1 VNSRREA
8 LGLLRDALRDPTA
21 EFRAGQWDAIDA
33 LVNHRERRLVVER
46 TGWGKSMVY
55 FVATRLLRN
64 EGHGPTLIV
73 SPLLALMRNQ
83 IDAADALG
91 IRAYTINSANKEA
104 WPEAL
109 QATVSGEVDVLLI
122 SPERLANDQFME
134 EVLIPIGQDVGMLV
148 IDEAHCISD
157 WGHDFR
163 PDYRRI
169 VNVIQRMP
177 PNVPILGTTA
187 TANIRVVEDVKA
199 QLGEVKIQRGRLMR
213 ESLALQT
220 LVLPTPAS
228 RLAWLAQRISE
239 LPGTGVIY
247 ALTKRDALQVADWLN
262 SRDIAARAYYSD
274 VKSDLE
280 GETSADYRKRLEA
293 MLLGN
298 QVKAL
303 VATSALG
310 MGFDK
315 PDLGFVVHYQ
325 APSSVVAYY
334 QQVGRAG
341 RGIDY
346 SVGVMMHGT
355 EDDQIHEFFRRS
367 AFPGEGAVNLVL
379 NALADSDGLS
389 VYGIEEA
396 VNLRRT
402 SIDHVVRFLS
412 VENPSPIIKIGTKW
426 YRTPV
431 PYRLNHERIARL
443 TRQREEEWE
452 EIQRYFTER
461 GCLMEYL
468 AGALDDEYAEPCG
481 KCEPCLGKPVVD
493 PTFSHQLGVEATQ
506 FLRHAEFVLDCKVQV
521 PRGAF
526 ACYEIGQGNLPS
538 HLRAEKGRVLSRW
551 RDAGWG
557 EVVAEG
563 KAGGRF
569 SDELVEAAAE
579 MFQKRW
585 YPSPAPMWVACVPSL
600 AHPVLVRDYASRL
613 ANALGLPFH
622 EAIKKVAENRPQ
634 KEQDNRF
641 HQCKNLDGVFEIVGE
656 IPGGPVLLVDDV
668 VDSSWTLT
676 VISILLL
683 QEGSG
688 PVWPFAL
695 ASSVAG
701 S

>member
-1 VNSRREA
+1 MNSKGEA
-8 LGLLRDALRDPTA
+8 LSLLRDALRNPTA

-33 LVNHRERRLVVER
+33 LVNRHERRLVVER

-122 SPERLANDQFME
+122 SPERLANDQFIE
-134 EVLIPIGQDVGMLV
+134 DVLIPIGQDVGILV
-148 IDEAHCISD
+148 VDEAHCISD

-187 TANIRVVEDVKA
+187 TANIRVVEDIKA
-199 QLGEVKIQRGRLMR
+199 QLGDVNIQRGRLMR

-220 LVLPTPAS
+220 LMLPTPAS
-228 RLAWLAQRISE
+228 RLAWLAERISE

-247 ALTKRDALQVADWLN
+247 TLTKRDALLVADWLN

-355 EDDQIHEFFRRS
+355 EDEQIHEFFRRG
-367 AFPGEGAVNLVL
+367 AFPGEDAVNLVL
-379 NALADSDGLS
+379 NALEHSDGLS

-426 YRTPV
+426 HRTPV
-431 PYRLNHERIARL
+431 PYRLDHERIARL
-443 TRQREEEWE
+443 TRQREDEWE
-452 EIQRYFTER
+452 EIQRYFTEQ

-468 AGALDDEYAEPCG
+468 ARALDDEYAEPCG
-481 KCEPCLGKPVVD
+481 KCEPCSGKPVLN
-493 PTFSHQLGVEATQ
+493 PAYSHQLGVEATQ

-526 ACYEIGQGNLPS
+526 ARYAIGQGNLPT
-538 HLRAEKGRVLSRW
+538 HLRAEKGRVFSRW

-563 KAGGRF
+563 KVRGRF

-579 MFQKRW
+579 MFLERW
-585 YPSPAPMWVACVPSL
+585 HPSPAPMWVTCVPSL
-600 AHPVLVRDYASRL
+600 VHPGLVRDYTSRL
-613 ANALGLPFH
+613 ADALGLPFH
-622 EAIKKVAENRPQ
+622 EVVKKVAENRPQ
-634 KEQDNRF
+634 KDQDNRF
-641 HQCKNLDGVFEIVGE
+641 HQCRNLDGVFEITGE
-656 IPGGPVLLVDDV
+656 IPEGPVLLVDDV

>member
-1 VNSRREA
+1 MNSRRDA
-8 LGLLRDALRDPTA
+8 LCLLRDALRDPTA
-21 EFRAGQWDAIDA
+21 KFRAGQWDAIDS
-33 LVNHRERRLVVER
+33 LVNRRGRRLVVER

-55 FVATRLLRN
+55 FIATRLLRN
-64 EGHGPTLIV
+64 EGRGPTLIV

-91 IRAYTINSANKEA
+91 IRAYTINSANKES

-134 EVLIPIGQDVGMLV
+134 EVLIPIGQDIGMLV
-148 IDEAHCISD
+148 VDEAHCISD

-169 VNVIQRMP
+169 VNVIHRMP
-177 PNVPILGTTA
+177 PNVPTLGTTA
-187 TANIRVVEDVKA
+187 TANNRVVEDVKA
-199 QLGEVKIQRGRLMR
+199 QLGDVSIQRGRLMR

-220 LVLPTPAS
+220 LMLPTPAS
-228 RLAWLAQRISE
+228 RLAWLAQRIGE

-247 ALTKRDALQVADWLN
+247 TLTKRDALQVADWLS
-262 SRDIAARAYYSD
+262 SRGIAARAYFSD

-280 GETSADYRKRLEA
+280 GETSADYRKRLES

-298 QVKAL
+298 HVKAL

-346 SVGVMMHGT
+346 SVGVMMHGS

-367 AFPGEGAVNLVL
+367 AFPGEDEVKLVL
-379 NALADSDGLS
+379 SALSDSDGLS
-389 VYGIEEA
+389 IYNLEEA

-402 SIDHVVRFLS
+402 SIDHVVKFLS
-412 VENPSPIIKIGTKW
+412 VENPSPVIKIGTKW
-426 YRTPV
+426 HRTPV
-431 PYRLNHERIARL
+431 PYRLDHERIARL
-443 TRQREEEWE
+443 TRQREEEWK
-452 EIQRYFTER
+452 EIQRYFTEQ

-468 AGALDDEYAEPCG
+468 ARALDDEFAEPCG
-481 KCEPCLGKPVVD
+481 KCEPCLAKPVLN
-493 PTFSHQLGVEATQ
+493 PTFSRQLGVEATK

-521 PRGAF
+521 PSGAF
-526 ACYEIGQGNLPS
+526 AHHEIAQGNLPS

-551 RDAGWG
+551 HDAGWG

-563 KAGGRF
+563 KANGRF
-569 SDELVEAAAE
+569 SDELVEAATE
-579 MFQKRW
+579 MFQERW
-585 YPSPAPMWVACVPSL
+585 HPSPAPTWVTFVPSL
-600 AHPVLVRDYASRL
+600 ARPELVRDYASRL
-613 ANALGLPFH
+613 ADALGLPVH

-641 HQCKNLDGVFEIVGE
+641 HQCRNLDGVFEIAGE
-656 IPGGPVLLVDDV
+656 LPEGPVLLVDDV

-695 ASSVAG
+695 ASSVAV

>member
-1 VNSRREA
+1 MSSKSEA
-8 LGLLRDALRDPTA
+8 LGLLRNALGDQTA
-21 EFRAGQWDAIDA
+21 EFRSGQWDAIEA
-33 LVNHRERRLVVER
+33 LVNRRERRLVVER

-64 EGHGPTLIV
+64 AGRGPTLIV

-83 IDAADALG
+83 IDAAEALG

-109 QATVSGEVDVLLI
+109 QATKSGEIDVLLI
-122 SPERLANDQFME
+122 SPERLANDQFVG
-134 EVLIPIGQDVGMLV
+134 EVLIPIGQDVGMV
-148 IDEAHCISD
+148 VVDEVHCISD

-169 VNVIQRMP
+169 VNVTQRMP
-177 PNVPILGTTA
+177 PNMPVLGTTA
-187 TANIRVVEDVKA
+187 TANNRVVKDVRA
-199 QLGEVKIQRGRLMR
+199 QLGDVEIQRGPLMR

-228 RLAWLAQRISE
+228 RLAWLAQRIGE

-247 ALTKRDALQVADWLN
+247 TLTKRDARQVADWLN
-262 SRDIAARAYYSD
+262 SRGIPARAYYSG

-280 GETSADYRKRLEA
+280 GESSAEYRKRLEA
-293 MLLGN
+293 MLMGN
-298 QVKAL
+298 EVKAL

-341 RGIDY
+341 RAIEY
-346 SVGVMMHGT
+346 SIGVVMFGA
-355 EDDQIHEFFRRS
+355 EDDEIHEFFRRS
-367 AFPGEGAVNLVL
+367 AFPGEDTVNLVVD
-379 NALADSDGLS
+379 ALAASDGLS
-389 VYGIEEA
+389 VHDLEEA

-402 SIDHVVRFLS
+402 SIDDVVRFLS
-412 VENPSPIIKIGTKW
+412 VENPSPVIKFGSKW
-426 YRTPV
+426 HRTTV
-431 PYRLNHERIARL
+431 PYRLDHERVARL

-452 EIQRYFTER
+452 EILRYFTEQ

-468 AGALDDEYAEPCG
+468 ARALDDEYAEPCG

-493 PTFSHQLGVEATQ
+493 PSFPRQLGVEAAQ
-506 FLRHAEFVLDCKVQV
+506 FLRHAEFALNCKVQI
-521 PRGAF
+521 PKGAF
-526 ACYEIGQGNLPS
+526 TRYEFGRGNLPS

-557 EVVAEG
+557 EVVAYG
-563 KAGGRF
+563 KANGRF
-569 SDELVEAAAE
+569 SDELVDAAAE
-579 MFQKRW
+579 MLQERW
-585 YPSPAPMWVACVPSL
+585 RPSPHPTWVTCVPSL
-600 AHPVLVRDYASRL
+600 AHPELVPNFASRL
-613 ANALGLPFH
+613 ADALGLPFH
-622 EAIKKVAENRPQ
+622 EAVKKVARNQPQ
-634 KEQDNRF
+634 KEQENRF
-641 HQCKNLDGVFEIVGE
+641 HQCRNLDGVFEVVGKISE
-656 IPGGPVLLVDDV
+656 GPVLLVDDV

-676 VISILLL
+676 VISTMLL
-683 QEGSG
+683 QEGCG

-695 ASSVAG
+695 ASSVTGA
-701 S
+701 